1 MELRDLRSFLAVVEH
16 ASFSRA
22 AQQLGVS
29 QQAISR
35 HIQGLEQAV
44 GVLLLERD
52 QRAVEPTSLGRSLV
66 HYANNILA
74 ESAGFQRQVADAVA
88 GRRTQVRLGS
98 SPTASTQLVSEAVLS
113 MQRDNGDI
121 HLDVIAG
128 ALPSAAHSLMN
139 GEMDIFVGID
149 NGAVEYEGIERETLG
164 TELYCVVAGNQH
176 PLAQTSEPTPAQ
188 LCESDWI
195 LGRYL
200 GEVESGWRDA
210 FVTRGL
216 PVPVPKLTTTSLD
229 FCKTVL
235 VSSPFL
241 SLLPKQLVEA
251 EIDSGALSC
260 LMTEGFM
267 WERPI
272 ALFYRRNTTFSEALM
287 VTIEAV
293 RAAAHKFRRG
303 RSASACLPVRA
314 GTSSS
319 LGRREDGGAV
329 LGA

>member
-1 MELRDLRSFLAVVEH
+1 MELRDLRSFLAVVEVG
-16 ASFSRA
+16 SFSRA
-22 AQQLGVS
+22 AEQLGVS

-35 HIQGLEQAV
+35 HIQALEQAV
-44 GVLLLERD
+44 GVQLVERD
-52 QRAVEPTSLGRSLV
+52 QRAALPTALGKELI

-74 ESAGFQRQVADAVA
+74 ESSGFQRLVAEALA
-88 GRRTQVRLGS
+88 GNRARVRLGS

-113 MQRDNGDI
+113 LQRDCGHI

-128 ALPSAAHSLMN
+128 ALPSAAHSLMS
-139 GEMDIFVGID
+139 GDMDLFVGID
-149 NGAVEYEGIERETLG
+149 NGEAVYDGIERETFG

-176 PLAQTSEPTPAQ
+176 PLAQVAQPSPRQ

-195 LGRYL
+195 LGKYL
-200 GEVESGWRDA
+200 GEVEAGWREA
-210 FVTRGL
+210 FLSRSL
-216 PVPVPKLTTTSLD
+216 PVPLPKITTTSLD

-272 ALFYRRNTTFSEALM
+272 AMFYRRNTTFSAAISATIDAL
-287 VTIEAV
+287 
-293 RAAAHKFRRG
+293 RLAAHKYRRMPAVSPV
-303 RSASACLPVRA
+303 SAPC
-314 GTSSS
+314 T
-319 LGRREDGGAV
+319 
-329 LGA
+329 

>member
-22 AQQLGVS
+22 AQQLGVT

-44 GVLLLERD
+44 GVRLIERD
-52 QRAVEPTSLGRSLV
+52 QRAVTPTPLGRSLV

-74 ESAGFQRQVADAVA
+74 ESAGFQRQVAETLAR
-88 GRRTQVRLGS
+88 GRVQVRLGS

-113 MQRDNGDI
+113 MQRDCGHI

-128 ALPSAAHSLMN
+128 TLPAAAHSLMN

-149 NGAVEYEGIERETLG
+149 NGTVEYEGIERETLA
-164 TELYCVVAGNQH
+164 TELYCVVAGKQH
-176 PLAQTSEPTPAQ
+176 PLAQVAAPTARQ
-188 LCESDWI
+188 LGASDWI
-195 LGRYL
+195 MGRYL
-200 GEVESGWRDA
+200 GEVEAGWREA
-210 FVTRGL
+210 FGSRGL
-216 PVPVPKLTTTSLD
+216 PVPVPKITTTSLD

-241 SLLPKQLVEA
+241 SLLPRQLVDA
-251 EIDSGALSC
+251 EVESGALSC
-260 LMTEGFM
+260 LATEGFA

-272 ALFYRRNTTFSEALM
+272 ALFYRRNTTFSEGIAA
-287 VTIEAV
+287 TIEAV
-293 RAAAHKFRRG
+293 RVAAHKYRR
-303 RSASACLPVRA
+303 ALAA
-314 GTSSS
+314 GT
-319 LGRREDGGAV
+319 GAV
-329 LGA
+329 ASL

>member
-16 ASFSRA
+16 SSFSRA
-22 AQQLGVS
+22 AERLGVS

-35 HIQGLEQAV
+35 HIQGLELAV
-44 GVLLLERD
+44 GVQLLERE
-52 QRAVEPTSLGRSLV
+52 QRAALPTPLGRSLV
-66 HYANNILA
+66 QYANNILA
-74 ESAGFQRQVADAVA
+74 ESAGFQRQVDDALA
-88 GRRTQVRLGS
+88 CRRTTVRLGS

-113 MQRDNGDI
+113 LQRDSAQ
-121 HLDVIAG
+121 LQFDVIAG
-128 ALPSAAHSLMN
+128 ALPSAAHSLMS

-149 NGAVEYEGIERETLG
+149 NGAIVYDGIERETLG

-176 PLAQTSEPTPAQ
+176 PLAQVRAPSPQ
-188 LCESDWI
+188 LLCASDWI

-200 GEVESGWRDA
+200 GEVEAGWRDA
-210 FVTRGL
+210 FLSCGL
-216 PVPVPKLTTTSLD
+216 TVPVPKITTTSLD

-272 ALFYRRNTTFSEALM
+272 ALFYRRNTTFSEATSA
-287 VTIEAV
+287 TIEALRV
-293 RAAAHKFRRG
+293 AANKYRRALT
-303 RSASACLPVRA
+303 ASARMP
-314 GTSSS
+314 
-319 LGRREDGGAV
+319 
-329 LGA
+329 